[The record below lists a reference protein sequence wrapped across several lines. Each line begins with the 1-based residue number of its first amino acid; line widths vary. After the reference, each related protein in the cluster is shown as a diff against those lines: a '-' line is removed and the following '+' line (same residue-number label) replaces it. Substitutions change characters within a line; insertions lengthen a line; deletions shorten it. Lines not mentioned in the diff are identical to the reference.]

1 MEELEAEKFAEKI
14 LALDDKVI
22 LAGVVDERGDVI
34 GGKVNEAYKS
44 RFSDDKKDWELIGSR
59 AAVIMGAVRASD
71 GVLSDIESIVS
82 IRKDSKQ
89 LLSWIPD
96 KRVIVAA
103 ILPRSVDSGSM
114 SEKIRHL
121 FGL

>member
-1 MEELEAEKFAEKI
+1 MEQSEAEKLAEKI
-14 LALDDKVI
+14 LALEDKVI

-89 LLSWIPD
+89 LLTWIPD

-103 ILPRSVDSGSM
+103 ILPRSVDGGIV
-114 SEKIRHL
+114 SEKIRRL